1 MNESIANM
9 LDYVNMNKR
18 DLNIDQK
25 VNYVYNKYD
34 IGLSLMNQIREYF
47 KQNTFL
53 TCSRDF
59 LR

>member
-34 IGLSLMNQIREYF
+34 IDLSLMNQIREYF
-47 KQNTFL
+47 KQNTL
-53 TCSRDF
+53 QN
-59 LR
+59 

>member
-25 VNYVYNKYD
+25 VNYVYNNYD

-47 KQNTFL
+47 KENTLQN
-53 TCSRDF
+53 
-59 LR
+59 